1 MLHYLKIYKV
11 FVAQNFR
18 ILILS
23 RTNIILGIVTFLVM
37 QIVNLLTIDI
47 IFKNVSSIQ
56 GYSRDMI
63 LFIYGIFLIPRGFD
77 HMISDYLWMFA
88 GRGVRTG
95 IYDKYLTKPIPTL
108 FQVIIE
114 KFDFN
119 ALAELILGI
128 ALIVKYGRDYFG
140 NATNVAIFVA
150 FIINGI
156 MIYTALKII
165 CAAVAF
171 YTKSSFSLLN
181 SVYQISNF
189 AKYPMSI
196 YPKGV
201 MYILYFILPFG
212 ITTYL
217 PFLAITG
224 DFKANFWTIFALFSG
239 VIFLFMANKFWNL
252 AEKNYES
259 TGS

>member
-18 ILILS
+18 VLILS
-23 RTNIILGIVTFLVM
+23 RTNIILGIVTFLIL

-47 IFKNVSSIQ
+47 IFGNVASIQ
-56 GYSRDMI
+56 GYSREMI

-77 HMISDYLWMFA
+77 HMISDYLWLFA

-95 IYDKYLTKPIPTL
+95 IYDKYLTKPLPTL
-108 FQVIIE
+108 FQIIIE

-119 ALAELILGI
+119 ALAELILGVGLI
-128 ALIVKYGRDYFG
+128 AKYGRNYFSDIK
-140 NATNVAIFVA
+140 NVAIFSV
-150 FIINGI
+150 FIINGVL
-156 MIYTALKII
+156 IYLALKII

-201 MYILYFILPFG
+201 MYFLYFILPFG

-217 PFLAITG
+217 PFMAITG
-224 DFKANFWTIFALFSG
+224 DFKVSFWTIFALFSG
-239 VIFLFMANKFWNL
+239 GIFLFMANKFWNF